1 MHRTAGL
8 VVFALALLPQVATS
22 QLVLRD
28 DVDGW
33 GWLTVMTDRRAIV
46 QLAYASQTDE
56 QGRLDSQLLENMR
69 GRGVRRVFGQES
81 FEPAESQVLA
91 ECTGTNWTPEGSTQ
105 VQIAIHAEVSYWD
118 HTRLAATEI
127 YEAFTVGATPQDR
140 FSPDAYIEGC
150 SRVLTGVLVRLGFD
164 QG

>member
-1 MHRTAGL
+1 MQRTSGL
-8 VVFALALLPQVATS
+8 AAVALAMLPQLGAS

-28 DVDGW
+28 DTDGW
-33 GWLTVMTDRRAIV
+33 GWLALVTDRRAV
-46 QLAYASQTDE
+46 VHMAYASQENE
-56 QGRLDSQLLENMR
+56 QGSLEGELLETMR
-69 GRGVRRVFGQES
+69 GRGVRRLFGQES

-91 ECTGTNWTPEGSTQ
+91 ECTGTDWTPEGSTQ

-127 YEAFTVGATPQDR
+127 YEALTVGSAPREQ
-140 FSPDAYIEGC
+140 FSNDAYVEGC

>member
-1 MHRTAGL
+1 MYRTVGL
-8 VVFALALLPQVATS
+8 VAFAMALFPQLGTA

-28 DVDGW
+28 DTDGW
-33 GWLTVMTDRRAIV
+33 GWLTLVTDRRAVV
-46 QLAYASQTDE
+46 QMAYASQNDE
-56 QGRLDSQLLENMR
+56 QGRLDAEILEIMR
-69 GRGVRRVFGQES
+69 ERGVRRVFGQES

-91 ECTGTNWTPEGSTQ
+91 ECTGTNWTPEGSAQ

-127 YEAFTVGATPQDR
+127 YEALTVGAAPQDQ
-140 FSPDAYIEGC
+140 FSHDAYVEGC
-150 SRVLTGVLVRLGFD
+150 SSVLTAVLVRLGFD